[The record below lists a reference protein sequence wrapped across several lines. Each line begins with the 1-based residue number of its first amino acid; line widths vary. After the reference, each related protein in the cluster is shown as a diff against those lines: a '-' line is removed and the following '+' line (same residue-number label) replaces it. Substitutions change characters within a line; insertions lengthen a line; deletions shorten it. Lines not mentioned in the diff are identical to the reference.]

1 MEGGAVA
8 VFAAGERAL
17 LTARCEL
24 LERVLHALND
34 AITVRDRFGAI
45 VFQNRAAHL
54 PSARVLNT
62 DFITTL
68 ATPLP
73 PLPSSGCATEATGL
87 GASPSDGSA
96 IEVRSS
102 MSWEN
107 PLVRRILDGV
117 PQNAWQNPASTGAV
131 DFHNKWWFNYTGLQP
146 GASCG
151 WGWKQVV
158 HPDDVER
165 ASATWMASFE
175 AGEICLAELR
185 IRGADGI
192 YRWFLS
198 CGTPLLNDAG
208 VVARWMGTAID
219 ISAQKALQDALEDE
233 RALLNTALDQLPVG
247 VIIAE
252 ASAGSFRFINKKM
265 HELSQAA

>member
-1 MEGGAVA
+1 MGIPPA
-8 VFAAGERAL
+8 VFVAGERAL
-17 LTARCEL
+17 LTAKCKL

-34 AITVRDRFGAI
+34 AITVRDRFGVI

-54 PSARVLNT
+54 PSARVPNT

-68 ATPLP
+68 ATALP
-73 PLPSSGCATEATGL
+73 PLPSCDDEAVPGHA
-87 GASPSDGSA
+87 ASPSDGST

-107 PLVRRILDGV
+107 PLVHRILDGV
-117 PQNAWQNPASTGAV
+117 PQIAWQNPASSGAV
-131 DFHNKWWFNYTGLQP
+131 DFQNKWWYNYTGLQP

-151 WGWKQVV
+151 WGWEQVV

-165 ASATWMASFE
+165 ANATWLASFE
-175 AGEICLAELR
+175 AGEICRAEVR
-185 IRGADGI
+185 VRGADGS

-219 ISAQKALQDALEDE
+219 ISAQKALQDELEDE
-233 RALLNTALDQLPVG
+233 RALLNTALDQLPVS
-247 VIIAE
+247 VVVAE
-252 ASAGSFRFINKKM
+252 ASTGSFRFINKKT
-265 HELSQAA
+265 HELFQIE